1 LSGDRQACLGE
12 WGEIDTTQSC
22 PAARRIWE
30 VNPAYFDKVRP
41 GAIQLIVLRTPQGP
55 YHGESAERFKARQAN
70 ALTRTP
76 TGRFPAAALSSLRG
90 RPGRQHHLAL
100 ETVAVVKF

>member
-30 VNPAYFDKVRP
+30 VNPAYFDKARP

-76 TGRFPAAALSSLRG
+76 TGGFQRRRFLHCGVDQVDSTTSRSKRSPL
-90 RPGRQHHLAL
+90 
-100 ETVAVVKF
+100 